1 MAYVWQRWMAD
12 EYRKAGL
19 KVVEIDGW
27 KNRGR
32 PASTGNFDPR
42 GAKTNH
48 HTGTKTSASRTMP
61 TLQTLIKGRSDL
73 PGPLAQKG
81 IGADGTVYVIAAG
94 RSNHAGRVGKRGVI
108 GMPYGADGNA
118 LALGDEVD
126 TNGTQA
132 MPKVQRDALAKVN
145 AVDLQH
151 FDRGTEYLHRHED
164 ISGSGKWDIGSLTTA
179 QVRSDAG
186 AAIKALSTRW
196 AWNPDVVSDL
206 PIIQK
211 QFQVAAGVAK
221 GDLERYHGVAAI
233 QNALNVK
240 NGERLAVDGLCDAQ
254 TVAAWRRWETK
265 HPGTGRATT
274 PDMDSLR
281 ELQIAYRF
289 KEPAPPKPPA
299 KVKVRIGTHNV
310 YVKRKVAEV
319 NQTYAALLAKHR
331 LHAVLLQE
339 TAQMYGKWRIPGYK
353 VIQFAP
359 KRLHEGHVI
368 ETSSNT
374 VLVRNDVA
382 VEFKDLLDL
391 VETWKG
397 PKVGAMHDP
406 RAPIDLR
413 ISVEGKDLRLLD
425 VHGPFTKDAVDEFVS
440 EIVDWIE
447 ASDLPAVVAGDFNLK
462 FDTVVDRIGKP
473 ARATVDGKAP
483 DMVVTKG
490 AKKLGSDNLGKQ
502 GSDDHAFKFWDL
514 EI

>member
-1 MAYVWQRWMAD
+1 MSRPSKFVTKEAWGSTLGRQATPRTHPIGQTFGVTLHWEGPHMGSFPHSACDDKVRSIERFHEQTRGWADLAYNA
-12 EYRKAGL
+12 
-19 KVVEIDGW
+19 VVCPHG
-27 KNRGR
+27 
-32 PASTGNFDPR
+32 
-42 GAKTNH
+42 
-48 HTGTKTSASRTMP
+48 
-61 TLQTLIKGRSDL
+61 
-73 PGPLAQKG
+73 
-81 IGADGTVYVIAAG
+81 YVFEG
-94 RSNHAGRVGKRGVI
+94 RGVNTQSAANGNSDDNDDWYAVCYLGGERDPFTDAAKAAFI
-108 GMPYGADGNA
+108 EAVQWLRSDGNA
-118 LALGDEVD
+118 GSRVNGHRDHKSTECPGDVIYRWLKTAD
-126 TNGTQA
+126 FNP
-132 MPKVQRDALAKVN
+132 PKP
-145 AVDLQH
+145 
-151 FDRGTEYLHRHED
+151 
-164 ISGSGKWDIGSLTTA
+164 TA
-179 QVRSDAG
+179 
-186 AAIKALSTRW
+186 W

-206 PIIQK
+206 PIIQE
-211 QFQVAAGVAK
+211 QFQIAAGVAK
-221 GDLERYHGVAAI
+221 GELKRYHGVAAI

-240 NGERLAVDGLCDAQ
+240 NGEDLEVSGLCDAK
-254 TVAAWRRWETK
+254 TVAAWKRWETK

-274 PDMDSLR
+274 PDMVSLR
-281 ELQIAYRF
+281 ALQIAYRF

-440 EIVDWIE
+440 AVAEWLE
-447 ASDLPAVVAGDFNLK
+447 ASDLPSMAAGDFNLK
-462 FDTVVDRIGKP
+462 YDTVVERIGRP
-473 ARATVDGKAP
+473 AGATINGKAP
-483 DMVVTKG
+483 DMAAIKG
-490 AKKLGSDNLGKQ
+490 AKKDGSANLDRQ
-502 GSDDHAFKFWDL
+502 GSDTHDFKIWDL